1 MQNTEGPLC
10 KFHACCNAEHLS
22 HYRSISIIESQL
34 KREMI
39 WHTPHFIGPLV
50 VVLHA
55 ATDALG
61 RRYESSPVRDY
72 PLVPDVVASI
82 SIRGTTPTHFTNCQG
97 FMFSWNSIHV
107 FVPHGHF
114 VSAVTSSGEIGCEAN
129 RSDRQ
134 HKLSKKSETSCS
146 CERLH

>member
-1 MQNTEGPLC
+1 
-10 KFHACCNAEHLS
+10 
-22 HYRSISIIESQL
+22 
-34 KREMI
+34 MI
-39 WHTPHFIGPLV
+39 WHTPHFKGSLA

-61 RRYESSPVRDY
+61 RRYEGFPVRDY

-82 SIRGTTPTHFTNCQG
+82 SIRGTTPIHFANFQG
-97 FMFSWNSIHV
+97 FMFSWNSVHV

-114 VSAVTSSGEIGCEAN
+114 VTAVTYSGEIGWEAN
-129 RSDRQ
+129 RSDKK